1 MDYIRY
7 PPTVKVLV
15 EEIKRA
21 SDDYFARQLPEEQ
34 LRSITLEWAKTSGDK
49 LFAGP
54 HQFSSTVEQRLG
66 QKRLKLINI
75 MLSGWHYE
83 KR

>member
-34 LRSITLEWAKTSGDK
+34 LRSITLEWAKTSGEK

-54 HQFSSTVEQRLG
+54 HQFNPTVVQRLG
-66 QKRLKLINI
+66 QKRVNLIKM
-75 MLSGWHYE
+75 MLSSRYYGE
-83 KR
+83 E